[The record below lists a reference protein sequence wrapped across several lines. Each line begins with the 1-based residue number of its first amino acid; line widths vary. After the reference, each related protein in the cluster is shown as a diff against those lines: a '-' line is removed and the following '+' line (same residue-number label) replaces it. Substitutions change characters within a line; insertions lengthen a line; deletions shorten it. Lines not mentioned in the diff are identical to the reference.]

1 MRNNNAPEN
10 SNVED
15 SQVAIDEEAERPQQ
29 ARRPPDRLNFLTGN
43 WWNLIDAALVAIV
56 NAEEPT
62 TIEEALNSINS
73 KLWQEAI
80 QSEYSSVKK
89 NKKQG
94 IWLT

>member
-29 ARRPPDRLNFLTGN
+29 ARRLPDRLNFLTGN

-62 TIEEALNSINS
+62 TIEEALNSINP